1 MSSSVPNFVV
11 RKENIVQVHSAPLA
25 PPTKERPYRLDTD
38 QKIVRPYVARAF
50 VAPSVEK
57 PSGTTSFAERYY
69 NYVGRYCP
77 WDLSHKLT
85 THPALQS
92 VMQQHCIYWDRD
104 EDGVIWPYDT
114 WVGFRDLGFNVIFS
128 FFAVITIHASLSL
141 PSR

>member
-1 MSSSVPNFVV
+1 M
-11 RKENIVQVHSAPLA
+11 RKENIVQALSAPLA
-25 PPTKERPYRLDTD
+25 PPTQERPYRLDTD
-38 QKIVRPYVARAF
+38 QKIPRPYVARAS

-57 PSGTTSFAERYY
+57 PNGTASFVEKYR
-69 NYVGRYCP
+69 NYVSRYCP

-85 THPALQS
+85 IHPPLQS

-128 FFAVITIHASLSL
+128 FLAVIVIHASLSL